1 MIQLN
6 TISRR
11 RRPSLTPMIDVVFL
25 LLIFFMLVAR
35 FGVDKVIAIN
45 LPSALGQNTQYEGAP
60 RLVEIKS
67 GNIVSLNGSE
77 IPLRELS
84 NNLSELMPSPN
95 ALVILRSSAE
105 ANTQDLLDVLLY
117 LKSEKITTVY
127 YTHLTLPTKA

>member
-6 TISRR
+6 TVIRR

-35 FGVDKVIAIN
+35 FGVDKVIDIN
-45 LPSALGQNTQYEGAP
+45 LPSALGNNSQYEGAP

-67 GNIVSLNGSE
+67 GNRVSLNGLE
-77 IPLRELS
+77 IPLDQLS
-84 NNLSELMPSPN
+84 NNLSKLMPSPN
-95 ALVILRSSAE
+95 ALIIIQSSAE

-117 LKSEKITTVY
+117 LKSEKIMNVSV
-127 YTHLTLPTKA
+127 LGPDNEF

>member
-6 TISRR
+6 TVIRR

-35 FGVDKVIAIN
+35 FGVDKVIDIN
-45 LPSALGQNTQYEGAP
+45 LPSALGQSSQYEGAP

-67 GNIVSLNGSE
+67 GNTVSLNGTQIS
-77 IPLRELS
+77 LDQLS
-84 NNLSELMPSPN
+84 SKLSQLMPSPN
-95 ALVILRSSAE
+95 ALIIVRSSAE

-117 LKSEKITTVY
+117 LKSEKIMNVSV
-127 YTHLTLPTKA
+127 LGPDNEF

>member
-6 TISRR
+6 TIIRR

-35 FGVDKVIAIN
+35 FGVDKVIDIN
-45 LPSALGQNTQYEGAP
+45 LPSALGQSSQYEGVP

-67 GNIVSLNGSE
+67 GNIVLLNGTQIS
-77 IPLRELS
+77 LDQLS
-84 NNLSELMPSPN
+84 SKLSQLMPSPN
-95 ALVILRSSAE
+95 AMIVVRSSAE

-117 LKSEKITTVY
+117 LKSEKIMNVSV
-127 YTHLTLPTKA
+127 LGPDNEF

>member
-6 TISRR
+6 TIVRR

-35 FGVDKVIAIN
+35 FGIDKVIDIN
-45 LPSALGQNTQYEGAP
+45 LPSALGQNSQYEGTP

-117 LKSEKITTVY
+117 LKSEKITNVSV
-127 YTHLTLPTKA
+127 LEPENEF

>member
-35 FGVDKVIAIN
+35 FGVDKVIDIN
-45 LPSALGQNTQYEGAP
+45 LPSALGQNVQYEGAP

-67 GNIVSLNGSE
+67 GNIVSLNGSQ
-77 IPLRELS
+77 ISLDQLS
-84 NNLSELMPSPN
+84 NNLRELMPSPN
-95 ALVILRSSAE
+95 ALIILQSSAE

-117 LKSEKITTVY
+117 LKSEKITNVSV
-127 YTHLTLPTKA
+127 LESENEF

>member
-6 TISRR
+6 TVIRR

-35 FGVDKVIAIN
+35 FGVDKVIDIN
-45 LPSALGQNTQYEGAP
+45 LPSALGQSSQYEGAP

-67 GNIVSLNGSE
+67 GNIVSLNGTQIS
-77 IPLRELS
+77 LDQLS
-84 NNLSELMPSPN
+84 SKLSQLMPSPN
-95 ALVILRSSAE
+95 ALIILRSSVE

-117 LKSEKITTVY
+117 LKSEKIMNISV
-127 YTHLTLPTKA
+127 LGPDNE

>member
-6 TISRR
+6 TINRR

-35 FGVDKVIAIN
+35 FGVDNVIDIN
-45 LPSALGQNTQYEGAP
+45 LPAARGQNVQYEGAP
-60 RLVEIKS
+60 RLVEIKP
-67 GNIVSLNGSE
+67 GNIVLLNGSE
-77 IPLRELS
+77 IPLDQLS

-95 ALVILRSSAE
+95 ALIILRSSAE

-117 LKSEKITTVY
+117 LKSEKIMNVSV
-127 YTHLTLPTKA
+127 LGPDNEF

>member
-6 TISRR
+6 TIIRR

-35 FGVDKVIAIN
+35 FGVDKVIDIN
-45 LPSALGQNTQYEGAP
+45 LPSALGQSSQYEGVP

-67 GNIVSLNGSE
+67 GNIVLLNGTQIS
-77 IPLRELS
+77 LDQLS
-84 NNLSELMPSPN
+84 RKLSQLMPSPN
-95 ALVILRSSAE
+95 AMIIVRSSAE

-117 LKSEKITTVY
+117 LKSEKIMNVSV
-127 YTHLTLPTKA
+127 LGPDNEF

>member
-6 TISRR
+6 TTVRR

-35 FGVDKVIAIN
+35 FGIDKVIDIN
-45 LPSALGQNTQYEGAP
+45 LPSALGQSSQYEGAP

-67 GNIVSLNGSE
+67 GKIVSLNGTE
-77 IPLRELS
+77 IPLDQLS
-84 NNLSELMPSPN
+84 SKLSKLMPNPN
-95 ALVILRSSAE
+95 ALIILRSSAE

-117 LKSEKITTVY
+117 LKSEKIMNVSV
-127 YTHLTLPTKA
+127 LGPDNEF

>member
-6 TISRR
+6 TIIRR

-35 FGVDKVIAIN
+35 FGVDKVIDIN
-45 LPSALGQNTQYEGAP
+45 LPSALGQSSQYEGPP

-67 GNIVSLNGSE
+67 GNIVSLNGTQIS
-77 IPLRELS
+77 LDQLS
-84 NNLSELMPSPN
+84 SKLSQLMPSPN
-95 ALVILRSSAE
+95 ALIIIRSSEE

-117 LKSEKITTVY
+117 LKSEKIMNVSV
-127 YTHLTLPTKA
+127 LGPDNEF

>member
-35 FGVDKVIAIN
+35 FGVDKVIDIN
-45 LPSALGQNTQYEGAP
+45 LPSALGQSSQYEGAP

-67 GNIVSLNGSE
+67 GNMVSLNGTQIS
-77 IPLRELS
+77 LDQLS
-84 NNLSELMPSPN
+84 SKLSKLMPSPN
-95 ALVILRSSAE
+95 ALIILRSSAE

-117 LKSEKITTVY
+117 LKSEKITNVSV
-127 YTHLTLPTKA
+127 LGPDNEF

>member
-35 FGVDKVIAIN
+35 FGVDKVIDIN
-45 LPSALGQNTQYEGAP
+45 LPSALGQNVQYEGAP

-77 IPLRELS
+77 IPLGELS
-84 NNLSELMPSPN
+84 SNLSELMPSPN

-117 LKSEKITTVY
+117 LKSEKITNVSV
-127 YTHLTLPTKA
+127 LEPENEF

>member
-6 TISRR
+6 TPIRR

-35 FGVDKVIAIN
+35 FGVDKVIDIN
-45 LPSALGQNTQYEGAP
+45 LPSALGQSSQYEGAP

-67 GNIVSLNGSE
+67 GNIVLLNGTQIS
-77 IPLRELS
+77 LDQLS
-84 NNLSELMPSPN
+84 SKLSQLMPSPN
-95 ALVILRSSAE
+95 AMIIVRSSAE

-117 LKSEKITTVY
+117 LKSEKIMNVSV
-127 YTHLTLPTKA
+127 LGPDNEF

>member
-1 MIQLN
+1 MIKLN
-6 TISRR
+6 TINRR

-60 RLVEIKS
+60 RLVEIKP

-77 IPLRELS
+77 IPLDQLS

-95 ALVILRSSAE
+95 ALIILRSSAE

-117 LKSEKITTVY
+117 LKSEKITNVSV
-127 YTHLTLPTKA
+127 LERENEF

>member
-6 TISRR
+6 TVIRR

-35 FGVDKVIAIN
+35 FGVDKVIDIN
-45 LPSALGQNTQYEGAP
+45 LPSALGQSSQYEGAP

-67 GNIVSLNGSE
+67 GNIVSLNGTQIS
-77 IPLRELS
+77 LDQLS
-84 NNLSELMPSPN
+84 SKLSQLMPSPN
-95 ALVILRSSAE
+95 ALIIVRSSAE

-117 LKSEKITTVY
+117 LKSEKIMNVSV
-127 YTHLTLPTKA
+127 LGPDNEF

>member
-6 TISRR
+6 TVIRR

-35 FGVDKVIAIN
+35 FGVDKVIDIN
-45 LPSALGQNTQYEGAP
+45 LPSALGQSSQYEGAP

-67 GNIVSLNGSE
+67 GNTVSLNGTQIS
-77 IPLRELS
+77 LDQLS
-84 NNLSELMPSPN
+84 SKLSQLMPSPN
-95 ALVILRSSAE
+95 ALIIVRSSAE

-117 LKSEKITTVY
+117 LKSEKIMNVAV
-127 YTHLTLPTKA
+127 LGPDNEF

>member
-6 TISRR
+6 TIIRR

-35 FGVDKVIAIN
+35 FGVDKVIDIN
-45 LPSALGQNTQYEGAP
+45 LPSALGQSSQYEGAP

-67 GNIVSLNGSE
+67 GNIVSLNGTQIS
-77 IPLRELS
+77 LDQLS
-84 NNLSELMPSPN
+84 SKLSQLMPSPN
-95 ALVILRSSAE
+95 ALIIIRSSEE

-117 LKSEKITTVY
+117 LKSEKMMNVSV
-127 YTHLTLPTKA
+127 LGPDNEF

>member
-6 TISRR
+6 TVIRR

-35 FGVDKVIAIN
+35 FGVDKVIDIN
-45 LPSALGQNTQYEGAP
+45 LPSALGQSSQYEGPP

-67 GNIVSLNGSE
+67 GNIVSLNGSQ
-77 IPLRELS
+77 ISLDQLS
-84 NNLSELMPSPN
+84 SNLSQLMPSPN
-95 ALVILRSSAE
+95 ALIIVRSSAE

-117 LKSEKITTVY
+117 LKSEKIMNVSV
-127 YTHLTLPTKA
+127 LGPDNEF

>member
-6 TISRR
+6 TIIRR

-35 FGVDKVIAIN
+35 FGVDKVIDIN
-45 LPSALGQNTQYEGAP
+45 LPSALGQSSQYEGAP

-67 GNIVSLNGSE
+67 GNIVSLNGTQIS
-77 IPLRELS
+77 LDQLS
-84 NNLSELMPSPN
+84 SKLSQLMLSPN
-95 ALVILRSSAE
+95 ALIIVRSSAE

-117 LKSEKITTVY
+117 LKSEKIMNVSV
-127 YTHLTLPTKA
+127 LGPDNEF

>member
-6 TISRR
+6 TVIRR

-35 FGVDKVIAIN
+35 FGVDKVIDIN
-45 LPSALGQNTQYEGAP
+45 LPSALGQSSQYEGAP

-67 GNIVSLNGSE
+67 GNIVLLNGTQIS
-77 IPLRELS
+77 LDQLS
-84 NNLSELMPSPN
+84 SKLSQLMPSPN
-95 ALVILRSSAE
+95 ALIIVRSSAE

-117 LKSEKITTVY
+117 LKSEKIMNVSV
-127 YTHLTLPTKA
+127 LGPDNEF

>member
-35 FGVDKVIAIN
+35 FGINKVIDIN
-45 LPSALGQNTQYEGAP
+45 LPSALSQNVQYEGAP

-67 GNIVSLNGSE
+67 GNIVSLNGSQ
-77 IPLRELS
+77 ISLDQLS
-84 NNLSELMPSPN
+84 NNLRELMPSPN
-95 ALVILRSSAE
+95 ALIILRSSAE

-117 LKSEKITTVY
+117 LKSEKISNVSV
-127 YTHLTLPTKA
+127 LEPENEF

>member
-6 TISRR
+6 TIIRR

-35 FGVDKVIAIN
+35 FGVDKVIDIN
-45 LPSALGQNTQYEGAP
+45 LPSALGQSSQYEGVP

-67 GNIVSLNGSE
+67 GNIVLLNGTQIS
-77 IPLRELS
+77 LDQLS
-84 NNLSELMPSPN
+84 SKLSQLMPSPN
-95 ALVILRSSAE
+95 AMIIVRSSAE

-117 LKSEKITTVY
+117 LKSEKIMNVSV
-127 YTHLTLPTKA
+127 LGPDNEF

>member
-6 TISRR
+6 TVIRR

-35 FGVDKVIAIN
+35 FGVDKVIDIN
-45 LPSALGQNTQYEGAP
+45 LPSALGQSSQYEGAP

-67 GNIVSLNGSE
+67 GNLVSLNGFDF
-77 IPLRELS
+77 PLDQLS
-84 NNLSELMPSPN
+84 SKLSELMPSPN
-95 ALVILRSSAE
+95 ALIILRSSAE

-117 LKSEKITTVY
+117 LKSEKIMNISV
-127 YTHLTLPTKA
+127 LGPDNEF

>member
-35 FGVDKVIAIN
+35 FGVDKVIDIN
-45 LPSALGQNTQYEGAP
+45 LPSALGHNSQYQGAP

-77 IPLRELS
+77 IPLDQLS
-84 NNLSELMPSPN
+84 NNLRELMPSPN
-95 ALVILRSSAE
+95 ALIILRSSAE

-117 LKSEKITTVY
+117 LKSEKITNVSVIE
-127 YTHLTLPTKA
+127 PENEF